1 MLRLHRLA
9 FLPLVALTLA
19 LPVQYACAQTQAA
32 PVATSV
38 MDEGLMYQLLLAE
51 IDLNED
57 EPAAAYALFL
67 DAARKTND
75 AQLYLRA
82 VEVALQSRAGAEAL
96 QAARAWKEAQPQS
109 QQANR
114 FVTQI
119 LIGLNRIAET
129 LEPLKSELAGVPPDQ
144 RALAMTTI
152 ARQFMRASDKKMA
165 ATIVE
170 QALEPELA
178 SPETAS
184 TAWTVVAR
192 MRLNAGNLPGAE
204 EAAKRV
210 RDFGKPTEGAAL
222 LALELM
228 SQNLAIGEPLML
240 QQLQTQSDPGIRMAY
255 ARLLMQVQRYAD
267 AAAQL
272 RIVIEQQPD
281 YETAWLIQGALQ
293 LENQQYT
300 EAETSL
306 QHYLSLVQGKTQAM
320 TSEERNLSTVQAYLY
335 LADVAM
341 RRKDDTAALK
351 WLDHI
356 ENPQDVTGVQ
366 TRRANIL
373 ARQGKLDEA
382 RQLIQSLPGR
392 DPEELRSK
400 LLMEAQL
407 LRDAKQ
413 LRAAYDLL
421 RSATT
426 GAPADSEVLYEQA
439 MLAEKL
445 GDAAEMERLLRV
457 VMAAK
462 PNYQHAYNALGYALA
477 DRNERLP
484 EAKQLIQKA
493 LELAP
498 GDPFISDSLGWV
510 EFRLGNK
517 GDAARILEAAYRA
530 RPDAE
535 IAAHL
540 GEVLWSLGQKTLA
553 ITYWKAGLQLNPES
567 EALSET
573 IKRLKAKW

>member
-1 MLRLHRLA
+1 
-9 FLPLVALTLA
+9 
-19 LPVQYACAQTQAA
+19 
-32 PVATSV
+32 
-38 MDEGLMYQLLLAE
+38 
-51 IDLNED
+51 
-57 EPAAAYALFL
+57 
-67 DAARKTND
+67 
-75 AQLYLRA
+75 
-82 VEVALQSRAGAEAL
+82 
-96 QAARAWKEAQPQS
+96 
-109 QQANR
+109 
-114 FVTQI
+114 
-119 LIGLNRIAET
+119 
-129 LEPLKSELAGVPPDQ
+129 
-144 RALAMTTI
+144 
-152 ARQFMRASDKKMA
+152 
-165 ATIVE
+165 
-170 QALEPELA
+170 
-178 SPETAS
+178 
-184 TAWTVVAR
+184 
-192 MRLNAGNLPGAE
+192 
-204 EAAKRV
+204 V

-228 SQNLAIGEPLML
+228 SQNLAIGEPLMM
-240 QQLQTQSDPGIRMAY
+240 QQLQTQSDPGVRMAY

-293 LENQQYT
+293 LENQQYD

-306 QHYLSLVQGKTQAM
+306 QHYLTLVQGKTEAM
-320 TSEERNLSTVQAYLY
+320 TNEERNLSTVQAYLY

-341 RRKDDTAALK
+341 RRKDDAAAQK

-392 DPEELRSK
+392 DPEEMRSK

-413 LRAAYDLL
+413 FRFAYDLL
-421 RSATT
+421 RLNST
-426 GAPADSEVLYEQA
+426 GTAPDSDVLYEQA

-445 GDAAEMERLLRV
+445 GEVAEMERLLRV

-477 DRNERLP
+477 DRNLRLT
-484 EAKQLIQKA
+484 EAKQLIQRA

-510 EFRLGNK
+510 EFRMGNK
-517 GDAARILEAAYRA
+517 DDAARILEAAYRA

-540 GEVLWSLGQKTLA
+540 GEVLWSLGQKSQA
-553 ITYWKAGLQLNPES
+553 IIYWKAGLQLNPES